1 MNNTITPMPLRRAGA
16 SGLYLSAVGMGL
28 GRWGTAY
35 ADHAS
40 VSNDVD
46 GFDLLDRALELGVTH
61 WDTASGYGAGE
72 SEAIVGRYFSS
83 RGAKAREAV
92 VISTKWWSEQGLG
105 RGGLRKAVDGCL
117 RRLHTDYLDIFMMH
131 NPCQDEQGNYLAPL
145 EETWGAIDDLM
156 TQGKILYPGISN
168 AHGGNLH
175 DAVAALTAVSSNAS
189 HRLTLVENNYSLLQR
204 GQVGRGMFTQW
215 RNGSTEEAFMHDLD
229 TLGVGL
235 IPFWPVCAG
244 ALTGRYRQANLADI
258 LPTIKDENFR
268 EQFLTGRTFAAIEV
282 LACYAEEHNITLAQL
297 AMAWLL
303 SKKQVA
309 SVITGVTRR
318 EQLEENA
325 GAAKINLT
333 DAEIAEIDAIA
344 AQAETVDEFCAR
356 YFGS

>member
-1 MNNTITPMPLRRAGA
+1 MNDSATNMPLRQAGT
-16 SGLYLSAVGMGL
+16 SGLYLSAIGMGL
-28 GRWGTAY
+28 GRWGNTSPE
-35 ADHAS
+35 HATIN
-40 VSNDVD
+40 NDRE

-61 WDTASGYGAGE
+61 WDTASGYAGGE
-72 SEAIVGRYFSS
+72 SEAIVGRFFSS
-83 RGAKAREAV
+83 RGSKAREAV

-117 RRLHTDYLDIFMMH
+117 RRLQTDYLDIFMMH
-131 NPCQDEQGNYLAPL
+131 NPCQNEQGEYLAPL

-168 AHGGNLH
+168 AHGGNVR
-175 DAVAALTAVSSNAS
+175 DAVAALAAVSSNAS

-215 RNGSTEEAFMHDLD
+215 QHGSSEAAFLHDLD
-229 TLGVGL
+229 SLGIGL
-235 IPFWPVCAG
+235 IPFWPICAG
-244 ALTGRYRQANLADI
+244 ALGGRYRQANLADI
-258 LPTIKDENFR
+258 LPTIKNEAFR
-268 EQFLTGRTFAAIEV
+268 AQFLTGRTFIAIEA
-282 LACYAEEHNITLAQL
+282 LACYAEEHNMTLAQL

-325 GAAKINLT
+325 AAAKICLT
-333 DAEIAEIDAIA
+333 DTQLSEINAIA
-344 AQAETVDEFCAR
+344 DQAETVDEFCAR
-356 YFGS
+356 YFNN